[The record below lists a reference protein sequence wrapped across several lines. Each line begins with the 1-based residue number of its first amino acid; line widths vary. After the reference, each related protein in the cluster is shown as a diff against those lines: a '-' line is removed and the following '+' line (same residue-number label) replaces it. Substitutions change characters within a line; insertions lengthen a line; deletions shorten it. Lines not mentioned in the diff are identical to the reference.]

1 MYKRQAHITGGGLI
15 ENIPRILPKKLSA
28 LVSKKTW
35 TIPPIFSLLQRIGD
49 IEESEMFRVFNMG
62 IGMVLISDDEACEA
76 IKEIMKDFIDVY
88 DIGTII
94 RGNRE
99 VLFNE

>member
-1 MYKRQAHITGGGLI
+1 MI

-28 LVSKKTW
+28 LLSKKTW
-35 TIPPIFSLLQRIGD
+35 TIPPIFSLLQKIGD

-62 IGMVLISDDEACEA
+62 IGIFLITNDKACEA
-76 IKEIMKDFIDVY
+76 IKEIMKDVMDVY

-99 VLFNE
+99 VIFNE

>member
-1 MYKRQAHITGGGLI
+1 MV

-28 LVSKKTW
+28 LLSKETW
-35 TIPPIFSLLQRIGD
+35 SIPPIFSLLQRIGD

-62 IGMVLISDDEACEA
+62 VGMVIITDDKASEA
-76 IKEIMKDFIDVY
+76 IKEIMKDVTDVY